1 MRIGFDARL
10 VNETGV
16 GRYIKNLLINLAK
29 INKHDEFLVFTG
41 SRELKYLP
49 NLPSSFIKIAL
60 DVRWH
65 SLTEQLWLPFILG
78 KYKLDLV
85 HFPYFSLPVFYQGRF
100 VVTVHDLIIDHETTG
115 RASRWPYPVYM
126 LKKSAYRMLMRRA
139 LSKAEHVFAISEAT
153 AGEIKVHY
161 GEARDKISVTYDAL
175 DENFLKTLN
184 NAENTSVYLPRGKPY
199 LIYVGNAYPHKNLE
213 KLVLLFPQIEREHQV
228 RLILV
233 GNDDFFYPRLKRLA
247 KDAGAGKS
255 VIFFG
260 KADDAELAA
269 LYRQAEGFISP
280 ALMEGFGLPLL
291 EAVAAGCLPVV
302 SDIPAFS
309 EIWGD
314 ALIYFDPNESKSI
327 RKAIAFFLTLSRK
340 EKNTR
345 LSGAKERSRRFS
357 WEKTARDTDWQYQR
371 FK

>member
-213 KLVLLFPQIEREHQV
+213 RFIDAFGEIRREFPSLTFV
-228 RLILV
+228 VVGKDDYFIL
-233 GNDDFFYPRLKRLA
+233 RLKEYVRHKGLA
-247 KDAGAGKS
+247 TS
-255 VIFFG
+255 VVFTGFVS
-260 KADDAELAA
+260 DVDLFL
-269 LYRQAEGFISP
+269 LYQRARAFVFPS
-280 ALMEGFGLPLL
+280 LYEGFGLPPL
-291 EAVAAGCLPVV
+291 EAMKIGTPVITTMAGSLPEVCGSAARYISSTDPEEL
-302 SDIPAFS
+302 ARAM
-309 EIWGD
+309 EEM
-314 ALIYFDPNESKSI
+314 FD
-327 RKAIAFFLTLSRK
+327 
-340 EKNTR
+340 
-345 LSGAKERSRRFS
+345 
-357 WEKTARDTDWQYQR
+357 EKTNKDYIEKGRSWSEKFTWKKTVEEILNV
-371 FK
+371 FKSV